1 MFNIMNMCSIST
13 KKKANIRPNDGMK
26 IVKKIDNKETCAPV
40 KLVRLRL
47 VRKMRLDCIPISAKR
62 LRHILSRC
70 KQDITMGDRLKTWQ
84 PYRWGC
90 KAHAIN
96 LGVGSF

>member
-1 MFNIMNMCSIST
+1 MNMCSISK
-13 KKKANIRPNDGMK
+13 KKKANIRPDDGMK
-26 IVKKIDNKETCAPV
+26 IVNKINNEETCAPV

-47 VRKMRLDCIPISAKR
+47 VRKMRLDCIPISVKR
-62 LRHILSRC
+62 LRPLLSKC
-70 KQDITMGDRLKTWQ
+70 KQDITMGDRLKTWR

>member
-26 IVKKIDNKETCAPV
+26 IVNKINNEETCAPV

-47 VRKMRLDCIPISAKR
+47 VRKMRLDCIPISVKR
-62 LRHILSRC
+62 LRPLLSKC
-70 KQDITMGDRLKTWQ
+70 KQDITMGDRLKTWR